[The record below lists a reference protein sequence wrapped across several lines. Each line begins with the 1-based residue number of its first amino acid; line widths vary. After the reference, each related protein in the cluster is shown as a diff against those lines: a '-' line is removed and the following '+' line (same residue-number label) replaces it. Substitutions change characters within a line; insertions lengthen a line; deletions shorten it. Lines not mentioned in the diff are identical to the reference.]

1 MPIDTSSAACHPFSH
16 RSIRPSRRSRPL
28 TLGAGVDDE
37 RRWGPSSM
45 RVCTTCF
52 APLRPREA
60 RDARPRFLRRSL
72 PARAPN
78 ALVEPDD
85 GLLRTRRGP
94 RFASC
99 FAPPSHLLGASGVR
113 RCGGLD
119 CAPWSLRPSSSRPR
133 AKAAAA
139 TRAPRGLWASCLRA
153 RTAALSARRRLS
165 SVSRAARVPPNPQVS
180 ERARKARRAR

>member
-16 RSIRPSRRSRPL
+16 RSIRPSLRSRPL

-99 FAPPSHLLGASGVR
+99 FAPPSHLLGASGAR

-133 AKAAAA
+133 ATAAAA
-139 TRAPRGLWASCLRA
+139 TRAPRGLRESCLC
-153 RTAALSARRRLS
+153 TAALSARSRLS
-165 SVSRAARVPPNPQVS
+165 SVSRAARVPPSNPQVS
-180 ERARKARRAR
+180 ERA

>member
-1 MPIDTSSAACHPFSH
+1 MPFSH
-16 RSIRPSRRSRPL
+16 RSPSLRSRPL

-139 TRAPRGLWASCLRA
+139 TRAPWGMRASCLRA
-153 RTAALSARRRLS
+153 PRLSARRRLS